1 MRNEI
6 GLRIA
11 RLREEK
17 GLSQQQL
24 TEELEKYGL
33 KVRRET
39 VTQWE
44 NGTRDL
50 KTEYT
55 IKLSEYFNVSADYL
69 LGLSDIPTRNETMQ
83 GVHDL
88 TGLSQESIIQLVQL
102 KEDFGYAPLLSALIE
117 SPHFVEV
124 LHKIYGALWC
134 KKSPAQREIES
145 WPQFGKDLFAGGNGQ
160 KSSNTIQEALRA
172 FSRYSDE
179 FVIVPRLAQSISY
192 LQEAQREIMKAAEDA
207 IQNVESNHS
216 MDNILL
222 MAAKM
227 ELHAFC
233 GNDEDNSEVDN
244 G

>member
-69 LGLSDIPTRNETMQ
+69 LGLSEIPSRNETIQ
-83 GVHDL
+83 SINEY
-88 TGLSQESIIQLVQL
+88 TGLSQDAV
-102 KEDFGYAPLLSALIE
+102 AALHTE
-117 SPHFVEV
+117 KHLNE
-124 LHKIYGALWC
+124 
-134 KKSPAQREIES
+134 REISDFISFLTVSEPLPNLIQAIKQKNGFS
-145 WPQFGKDLFAGGNGQ
+145 DKAICHIDIDGEDHKTDMNALFKLIITDLFFEIIAGYTAKSGETLVAYKKGGNHG
-160 KSSNTIQEALRA
+160 
-172 FSRYSDE
+172 
-179 FVIVPRLAQSISY
+179 
-192 LQEAQREIMKAAEDA
+192 
-207 IQNVESNHS
+207 
-216 MDNILL
+216 
-222 MAAKM
+222 
-227 ELHAFC
+227 
-233 GNDEDNSEVDN
+233 
-244 G
+244 